1 MSQRPREATSKLLDM
16 VEQGILEPVT
26 VLKECLNYMSESDVS
41 DMAESAGY
49 FEEDLDEEDLDEEDM
64 DLDLDLD
71 LDEEEEE
78 LDMSLEAI
86 RNRIY
91 S

>member
-26 VLKECLNYMSESDVS
+26 VLKECLNYMSEADVS

-49 FEEDLDEEDLDEEDM
+49 FEEDLDEEDM
-64 DLDLDLD
+64 D